1 VLLGD
6 LDDGLGSEERA
17 ARAAERAV
25 PHDVDALLLAE
36 VDDLLLRE
44 GGVVLDLVDGGDD
57 GGVGEELLE
66 VAFAVLKGG

>member
-6 LDDGLGSEERA
+6 LDDGLGREERA

-36 VDDLLLRE
+36 VDDLLLGK